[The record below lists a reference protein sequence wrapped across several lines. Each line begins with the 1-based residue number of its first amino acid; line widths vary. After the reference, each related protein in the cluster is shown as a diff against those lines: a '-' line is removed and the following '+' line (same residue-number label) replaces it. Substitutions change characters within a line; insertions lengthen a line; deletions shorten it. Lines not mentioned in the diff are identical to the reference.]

1 MSEEMAG
8 PMTGGSFL
16 DSNVL
21 VYTDDTA
28 SPAKQAAALALVGDA
43 MRTKTGVVSLQ
54 VLQEY
59 FSVVTR
65 KLGVDAATARAK
77 VELLGA
83 FSTSPVD
90 IDDVLAAIDL
100 HRLHQISFWDGLIIR
115 SAQQARC
122 ARIYSE
128 DLQHGR
134 RFDGVEIVNPFLG
147 LTQARRKR

>member
-1 MSEEMAG
+1 MS
-8 PMTGGSFL
+8 GGSFL
-16 DSNVL
+16 DSNIL
-21 VYTDDTA
+21 VYTDDA
-28 SPAKQAAALALVGDA
+28 GSPAKQKAAVALVGES
-43 MRTKTGVVSLQ
+43 MRTRAGVVSLQ

-83 FSTSPVD
+83 FSTAAID
-90 IDDVLAAIDL
+90 LDDVLAAIDL
-100 HRLHQISFWDGLIIR
+100 HRLHQIPFWDALIIR

-128 DLQHGR
+128 DFQHGR

-147 LTQARRKR
+147 LGSARRRKR

>member
-1 MSEEMAG
+1 
-8 PMTGGSFL
+8 MTGGSFL
-16 DSNVL
+16 DSNIL
-21 VYTDDTA
+21 VCTDDAA
-28 SPAKQAAALALVGDA
+28 SPVKQAAAIALVGDA

-65 KLGVDAATARAK
+65 KLGVGAATARAK

-83 FSTSPVD
+83 FSTAPVE

-134 RFDGVEIVNPFLG
+134 RFDGVEIVNPFVDLKPM
-147 LTQARRKR
+147 ARMKR

>member
-1 MSEEMAG
+1 MS
-8 PMTGGSFL
+8 GGSFL
-16 DSNVL
+16 DSNIL
-21 VYTDDTA
+21 VYTDDA
-28 SPAKQAAALALVGDA
+28 GSPGKQKAAVALVGES
-43 MRTKTGVVSLQ
+43 MRTRAGVVSLQ

-59 FSVVTR
+59 FAVVTR
-65 KLGVDAATARAK
+65 KLGVDAVTARAK

-83 FSTSPVD
+83 FSAAPID

-100 HRLHQISFWDGLIIR
+100 HRLHQISFWDALVIR
-115 SAQQARC
+115 SAHQARC

-147 LTQARRKR
+147 LGPAGRRKR

>member
-1 MSEEMAG
+1 MS
-8 PMTGGSFL
+8 GGSFL
-16 DSNVL
+16 DSNIL
-21 VYTDDTA
+21 VYTDDA
-28 SPAKQAAALALVGDA
+28 GSPAKQKAAVALVGES
-43 MRTKTGVVSLQ
+43 MRTRAGVVSLQ

-59 FSVVTR
+59 FAVVTR

-83 FSTSPVD
+83 FSTAPID

-100 HRLHQISFWDGLIIR
+100 HRLHQVSFWDALIIR

-147 LTQARRKR
+147 LGPAGRRKR